1 LLRFHRE
8 HEKFYAS
15 APRERAVSLQRH
27 ARTLHALADHWAT
40 AVPSTE
46 SPLSPYAGAEDLND
60 SAALQLEGVLF
71 MEGEGTPAELTHL
84 ISDLRNTADEYAQTG
99 DWLANAMRA
108 SWDIAAALVDIT
120 GLEDLLG
127 ERHRIIANDWL
138 AADMSGLIA
147 RMLVRAAD
155 ILDKTDFTPA
165 VLRADLAGSRRAASL
180 LHSTAEIIN
189 RAPAFDCRDHQP
201 CRRSVQRV
209 GGSGQRQRAPM
220 ARVPRT
226 SSADHGDNHLAQSS
240 RLGRCQRER
249 VQRSNDGCPVAR
261 GATRVLFTAQLLARG
276 RCDRFSGAA
285 GGPVL
290 ARTDPNTRPRLP
302 TPSGLYSTGI
312 ASVVGVRRPGRGVG
326 QPCLPRRAP
335 RSDVARPANVRAGSR
350 GREASNSHRSWPCR
364 MVQA

>member
-1 LLRFHRE
+1 MSAPPQPSRLLDAVLNLSRFHRE

-46 SPLSPYAGAEDLND
+46 SPLSPYPGAEDLND

-189 RAPAFDCRDHQP
+189 RAADLCSESAGLVNDNE
-201 CRRSVQRV
+201 RRWRV
-209 GGSGQRQRAPM
+209 F
-220 ARVPRT
+220 
-226 SSADHGDNHLAQSS
+226 
-240 RLGRCQRER
+240 RER
-249 VQRSNDGCPVAR
+249 VVQI
-261 GATRVLFTAQLLARG
+261 
-276 RCDRFSGAA
+276 
-285 GGPVL
+285 
-290 ARTDPNTRPRLP
+290 
-302 TPSGLYSTGI
+302 TGTTT
-312 ASVVGVRRPGRGVG
+312 
-326 QPCLPRRAP
+326 
-335 RSDVARPANVRAGSR
+335 
-350 GREASNSHRSWPCR
+350 
-364 MVQA
+364 

>member
-1 LLRFHRE
+1 MSAPPQPSRLLDAVLNLSRFHRE

-27 ARTLHALADHWAT
+27 ARTLHALADHWAK

-71 MEGEGTPAELTHL
+71 MEGEGRPAELTHL

-99 DWLANAMRA
+99 DWLANAMQA

-138 AADMSGLIA
+138 AADMSRLIA

-155 ILDKTDFTPA
+155 ILDKIDFTPA

-189 RAPAFDCRDHQP
+189 RAADLCSESAGLVNDNE
-201 CRRSVQRV
+201 RRWRV
-209 GGSGQRQRAPM
+209 F
-220 ARVPRT
+220 
-226 SSADHGDNHLAQSS
+226 
-240 RLGRCQRER
+240 RER
-249 VQRSNDGCPVAR
+249 VVQI
-261 GATRVLFTAQLLARG
+261 
-276 RCDRFSGAA
+276 
-285 GGPVL
+285 
-290 ARTDPNTRPRLP
+290 
-302 TPSGLYSTGI
+302 TGTTT
-312 ASVVGVRRPGRGVG
+312 
-326 QPCLPRRAP
+326 
-335 RSDVARPANVRAGSR
+335 
-350 GREASNSHRSWPCR
+350 
-364 MVQA
+364 